1 MASSSS
7 AVPFLFSETNSTILP
22 NPSKFFSPHLLSSP
36 LPTNS
41 FFQNFTLKKGDQ
53 PEFIHP
59 YLIQSS
65 QTSLSV
71 CHPSRVA
78 APSFIYQKFVPNIT
92 ISSHCN
98 TKKNH
103 VISSYSDLSV
113 TLDYPPNL
121 QFFLVRGSP
130 YVTCSVA
137 NKTLVSISTG
147 HGIHSVSPSD
157 SHTKHTIKLDNGQTW
172 LFYSSTRINLMQSGS
187 RLTSDEFCGVVRLAI
202 LPDPRF
208 ETILDRFSSCYPVS
222 GDAAFSRPFC
232 LEYKWET
239 KGLGNLLILAHP
251 LHLQLLSSDE
261 CNVEVLDELIYESM
275 DGNLTGVVG
284 DSWVLKT
291 NPIPVSWHSIRGVD
305 NEAIPEL
312 VSALITD
319 VEGLNSKAI
328 TTDSS
333 YFYGKLIA
341 RAARLALIA
350 EEICLLHVIP
360 EVVEFLKD
368 STEPWLDGKFD
379 GNGFLFDPKWGGIV
393 CEKCLVDSKEDFGFG
408 VYNNHHYHLGHF
420 LYAIAVLAR
429 FDPAW
434 GEKYRPQAYSLMA
447 DFMNFNTKMNPHY
460 PRLRNFDLW
469 KLHSWAG
476 GLTEFADGRN
486 QQSTSEA
493 VNAYYSA
500 ALLGLSYGDMELVAI
515 SSTIAAMEIQA
526 AQTWWH
532 VKEGSG
538 RQYEHEFSKQN
549 RVVGVLWAN
558 KRDSGLWFA
567 PPDWR
572 ECRVGIQVL
581 PLSPI
586 TEILFSDLVFVREL
600 VKWVS
605 PALAT
610 ENWKGF
616 AYALEGLYNK
626 ESALQKIRSLEKY
639 DNGNSR
645 TNLLW
650 WIHSRKWRMV

>member
-7 AVPFLFSETNSTILP
+7 AVPFLFPGTNSTILP

-41 FFQNFTLKKGDQ
+41 FFQNFTLKKGDL

-59 YLIQSS
+59 YLIQAS
-65 QTSLSV
+65 QTSLSI
-71 CHPSRVA
+71 CHPSRVPT
-78 APSFIYQKFVPNIT
+78 PSFIYQKFVPNIT
-92 ISSHCN
+92 ISSHSN

-130 YVTCSVA
+130 YVTCYVA
-137 NKTLVSISTG
+137 RKTLVSISAG
-147 HGIHSVSPSD
+147 HGILSVSPTG
-157 SHTKHTIKLDNGQTW
+157 SHKKHTIKLDNGQTW
-172 LFYSSTRINLMQSGS
+172 LFYSSPRINLMRSGN
-187 RLTSDEFCGVVRLAI
+187 RLTSDGFCGVVRLAI
-202 LPDPRF
+202 LPDP
-208 ETILDRFSSCYPVS
+208 LS
-222 GDAAFSRPFC
+222 GDAAFRKPFC
-232 LEYKWET
+232 LEFKWET
-239 KGLGNLLILAHP
+239 KGLGNLLLLAHS
-251 LHLQLLSSDE
+251 LHLQLLSSGD
-261 CNVEVLDELIYESM
+261 CDVEVLDKLIYESM

-291 NPIPVSWHSIRGVD
+291 NPIPVAWHSIRGVD
-305 NEAIPEL
+305 SKAIPEL
-312 VSALITD
+312 VSALIAD

-368 STEPWLDGKFD
+368 STEPWLDGKFN

-393 CEKCLVDSKEDFGFG
+393 SKKCLVDPKKDFGFG
-408 VYNNHHYHLGHF
+408 VYNDHHYHLGHF
-420 LYAIAVLAR
+420 LYAIA
-429 FDPAW
+429 
-434 GEKYRPQAYSLMA
+434 YRLQAYSLMA
-447 DFMNFNTKMNPHY
+447 EFMNFDTKVNPHY

-486 QQSTSEA
+486 QESTSEA

-500 ALLGLSYGDMELVAI
+500 ALLGLSYGDMELVSI
-515 SSTIAAMEIQA
+515 SSTIAAMEILA

-532 VKEGSG
+532 IKEGSG

-586 TEILFSDLVFVREL
+586 TEVLFSDLVFVREL

-610 ENWKGF
+610 EKWKGF
-616 AYALEGLYNK
+616 AYALEGLYNM
-626 ESALQKIRSLEKY
+626 ESALQKIRSLKKY
-639 DNGNSR
+639 DDGNSR

-650 WIHSRKWRMV
+650 WIHSRN

>member
-7 AVPFLFSETNSTILP
+7 AVPFLFPETNSTIIP
-22 NPSKFFSPHLLSSP
+22 NPSKFFSPHLLYLP

-41 FFQNFTLKKGDQ
+41 FFQNFTLKKGVQ

-65 QTSLSV
+65 QTSLLV
-71 CHPSRVA
+71 CHPSRVP

-103 VISSYSDLSV
+103 
-113 TLDYPPNL
+113 
-121 QFFLVRGSP
+121 FFLVRGSP
-130 YVTCSVA
+130 YVTCFVA
-137 NKTLVSISTG
+137 NKILVSISTG
-147 HGIHSVSPSD
+147 HGIHSVYPSD
-157 SHTKHTIKLDNGQTW
+157 SHTKHTSKLDNGHTW
-172 LFYSSTRINLMQSGS
+172 LFYSSTRINLMQSGR
-187 RLTSDEFCGVVRLAI
+187 RLTSDELCGVVRLAI
-202 LPDPRF
+202 LPDPRL
-208 ETILDRFSSCYPVS
+208 ETILDR
-222 GDAAFSRPFC
+222 
-232 LEYKWET
+232 LILYKWET
-239 KGLGNLLILAHP
+239 KGTGNLLILAHP
-251 LHLQLLSSDE
+251 LHFQLLSSDE

-291 NPIPVSWHSIRGVD
+291 NHIPVSWHSIRGVD

-312 VSALITD
+312 VYALITD
-319 VEGLNSKAI
+319 VEGLNSKAT

-341 RAARLALIA
+341 IAVRLALIA

-379 GNGFLFDPKWGGIV
+379 GNGFLFEPKW
-393 CEKCLVDSKEDFGFG
+393 EDFGFG
-408 VYNNHHYHLGHF
+408 VYNNHHYYLGHF

-429 FDPAW
+429 FDLAW
-434 GEKYRPQAYSLMA
+434 GEKYRPQAYSLME
-447 DFMNFNTKMNPHY
+447 DFMNFNTKINPHY
-460 PRLRNFDLW
+460 LRLRNFDLW

-476 GLTEFADGRN
+476 GLNEFADRRN

-500 ALLGLSYGDMELVAI
+500 ALLSLSYGDMEFVAI

-558 KRDSGLWFA
+558 KRDIGLWFT
-567 PPDWR
+567 PPNWR
-572 ECRVGIQVL
+572 ECRVEIQVL

-586 TEILFSDLVFVREL
+586 TENLFSDLVFVREL
-600 VKWVS
+600 VKWVFA
-605 PALAT
+605 ALET
-610 ENWKGF
+610 ENWKRF

-626 ESALQKIRSLEKY
+626 ESALQKMRSLEKY
-639 DNGNSR
+639 DEGNSR
-645 TNLLW
+645 TNSLW
-650 WIHSRKWRMV
+650 WIHNRKWRMVKGC

>member
-7 AVPFLFSETNSTILP
+7 AVLFLFPETNSTILP

-36 LPTNS
+36 LPTNP

-71 CHPSRVA
+71 CHPSGVA

-157 SHTKHTIKLDNGQTW
+157 SHTKHTIKLDNGHTW
-172 LFYSSTRINLMQSGS
+172 LFYSSTRINIMQSGS
-187 RLTSDEFCGVVRLAI
+187 SLTYDELYGVVRLEI
-202 LPDPRF
+202 LPDPCF

-261 CNVEVLDELIYESM
+261 CNIEVLDELIYESM

-291 NPIPVSWHSIRGVD
+291 NLIPVSWHSIRGVD
-305 NEAIPEL
+305 NKAIREL

-341 RAARLALIA
+341 RAVRLTFIA
-350 EEICLLHVIP
+350 EEIYLLHVIP

-368 STEPWLDGKFD
+368 STEPWLDG
-379 GNGFLFDPKWGGIV
+379 NGFLFDPKWGGIV
-393 CEKCLVDSKEDFGFG
+393 CKKCLVDSKEDFGFG
-408 VYNNHHYHLGHF
+408 VFYNNHHYHFGHF

-429 FDPAW
+429 FDPSW
-434 GEKYRPQAYSLMA
+434 GEKYMPQAYSLMA

-567 PPDWR
+567 PPGWR

-639 DNGNSR
+639 EDGNSR
-645 TNLLW
+645 TNSLW
-650 WIHSRKWRMV
+650 WIHSRKWRMVQGC